1 MPTTFMTGTPPEDDD
16 STDKESNTMSME
28 KSINY
33 PIIPKQELTLQNQLG
48 VGTFGTVYKG
58 YWNTKY
64 LDVALKKVFDL
75 DKEAEILAQ
84 IRHRN
89 IIKFY
94 GVSLAKPDYYIV
106 TEFAANG
113 SLYEQIHVE
122 KKDISFDQMLQWA
135 TQIAH
140 GVAYLHY
147 EAPITIIHRDLK
159 SKNIVLGN
167 KMVCK
172 LCDFGTSKDLTH
184 SFTEPSWGGT
194 AAWMSP
200 EMINQR
206 EGITTAVDVWSFS
219 IVLWEMIAREIPYK
233 GLTEFKI
240 FSIISSHGVRLV
252 VPESCPTELATLIKS
267 CWRTEPKNR
276 LDMREVITKLELMAN
291 NDDLNDECRRFME
304 RKLEWMHEI
313 EEQITQ
319 LNELKMDL
327 ARKAEELDRRENALK
342 VRELSQRNLKLLKNS
357 TNDISNAITWDEDQV
372 LKWAKNVAIAMC
384 LDPIIT
390 EKSIDL
396 ICKIVKEYK
405 IDGQKLL
412 NITAKD
418 LEMLGFE
425 NLHLRVVFAL
435 EIEQLRHKF
444 NEHTGIQ
451 QFPSLKMSVIF
462 DANKKIEKNNL
473 LLFDINIQ
481 MFLYIRKHKNNQSKF
496 KVFVDSDWTD
506 ESAHFEIPHEID
518 HSSHVIKEVCITILD
533 KFEAVL
539 VDVVRCDHSPF
550 GYNEWSQV
558 PLDLSPVKV
567 ICQINFSEQVVSPQ
581 SHLIETKIVQFDKM
595 ECLVSEDV
603 TLKLKPFATET
614 SLSRANN
621 SYSDM
626 RSSLSNINLQGV
638 WKNRRDSYC
647 TSLHTTPLESPE
659 ISVFPH
665 INPLSLHSHY
675 NKKKFG
681 INYAEI
687 VSNHDYP
694 ISPQISN
701 KEHTYSKYNNIK
713 HQNNPEIH
721 NKTPTNGP
729 HFSLFTD
736 SEDEFTIVGK
746 KKINSLSKYKNVNMS
761 PPIDKKLINNS
772 RTDIPKK
779 PFHSRQHIPSTLLM
793 SDFEITVDNRLKKK

>member
-1 MPTTFMTGTPPEDDD
+1 MPTTFTTGTPPEDDD
-16 STDKESNTMSME
+16 STDKESNCMSME
-28 KSINY
+28 RTVNY
-33 PIIPKQELTLQNQLG
+33 PIIPREELILQDQLG

-58 YWNTKY
+58 YWQTKY
-64 LDVALKKVFDL
+64 LDVAMKKVFEL

-94 GVSLAKPDYYIV
+94 GVALAKPDYYIV

-113 SLYEQIHVE
+113 SLYERIHVE

-147 EAPITIIHRDLK
+147 EAPLTIIHRDLK

-206 EGITTAVDVWSFS
+206 EGITTACDVWSFS

-276 LDMREVITKLELMAN
+276 LDMREVITKLELMAK

-313 EEQITQ
+313 EEQISQ

-357 TNDISNAITWDEDQV
+357 TNDISNAITWGEDQV
-372 LKWAKNVAIAMC
+372 LKWAKNVATAMC
-384 LDPIIT
+384 LDPAIT
-390 EKSIDL
+390 EKT
-396 ICKIVKEYK
+396 
-405 IDGQKLL
+405 
-412 NITAKD
+412 ITAKD
-418 LEMLGFE
+418 LEMLGLE
-425 NLHLRVVFAL
+425 NIHLRVVFAL
-435 EIEQLRHKF
+435 EIEQLRYKF
-444 NEHTGIQ
+444 NEHADIQ
-451 QFPSLKMSVIF
+451 RFPSLKMSVNF
-462 DANKKIEKNNL
+462 DALKKIEKNNL

-481 MFLYIRKHKNNQSKF
+481 MFLYIRKLKNNQSKF

-506 ESAHFEIPHEID
+506 ESAHSEIPHEID

-550 GYNEWSQV
+550 GYNEWSEV
-558 PLDLSPVKV
+558 PQDSSPVKV

-581 SHLIETKIVQFDKM
+581 SHSFETKIVQFDKM
-595 ECLVSEDV
+595 ECLVSKDV
-603 TLKLKPFATET
+603 NLKLKPFATET

-626 RSSLSNINLQGV
+626 RTSMSNINLQGV
-638 WKNRRDSYC
+638 WKNRRDSFC

-659 ISVFPH
+659 ISAYPP
-665 INPLSLHSHY
+665 INPLSLHY
-675 NKKKFG
+675 NKNKFEV
-681 INYAEI
+681 NYADI
-687 VSNHDYP
+687 VSSHDQP
-694 ISPQISN
+694 SSPQFGLSN
-701 KEHTYSKYNNIK
+701 KEQPYQKFGNVKSRNNTDV
-713 HQNNPEIH
+713 H
-721 NKTPTNGP
+721 NKTPTTGAT
-729 HFSLFTD
+729 FSLFTD
-736 SEDEFTIVGK
+736 SEDEYTIVRK
-746 KKINSLSKYKNVNMS
+746 KKINHMSKYKDVNICS
-761 PPIDKKLINNS
+761 PVDKRLINSN
-772 RTDIPKK
+772 RTGILKK
-779 PFHSRQHIPSTLLM
+779 PTPSRQHVPSSLLM
-793 SDFEITVDNRLKKK
+793 SDFEITFDNRLKKKQH

>member
-1 MPTTFMTGTPPEDDD
+1 MPTTFTTGTPPDDEESIDKD
-16 STDKESNTMSME
+16 SSYLTNENSFD
-28 KSINY
+28 Y
-33 PIIPKQELTLQNQLG
+33 PIISRDELILQTQLG

-58 YWNTKY
+58 YWEAKD
-64 LDVALKKVFDL
+64 LDVAMKKVFEL

-94 GVSLAKPDYYIV
+94 GVSFAKPDYYIV
-106 TEFAANG
+106 TEFAENG
-113 SLYEQIHVE
+113 SLYEQIHEE

-147 EAPITIIHRDLK
+147 EAPVTIIHRDLK
-159 SKNIVLGN
+159 SKNIVLGKN
-167 KMVCK
+167 MVCK

-206 EGITTAVDVWSFS
+206 EGITRACDVWSFS

-252 VPESCPTELATLIKS
+252 IPESCPTELGTLIKS

-276 LDMREVITKLELMAN
+276 LDMREVITKLELMAK

-304 RKLEWMHEI
+304 RKLDWMHEI
-313 EEQITQ
+313 EEQICQ

-357 TNDISNAITWDEDQV
+357 TNDISNAITWGEDEV

-384 LDPIIT
+384 LDPIVT

-396 ICKIVKEYK
+396 ICKIIKQYK
-405 IDGQKLL
+405 IDGEKLL
-412 NITAKD
+412 KITAKD
-418 LEMLGFE
+418 LEMLGLE
-425 NLHLRVVFAL
+425 NLHLRVVIAL

-444 NEHTGIQ
+444 NEHTEIQ
-451 QFPSLKMSVIF
+451 QFPSLKMKL
-462 DANKKIEKNNL
+462 KKG
-473 LLFDINIQ
+473 
-481 MFLYIRKHKNNQSKF
+481 QSKF
-496 KVFVDSDWTD
+496 KVFVDSDWT
-506 ESAHFEIPHEID
+506 EEFTHFEIPHEID
-518 HSSHVIKEVCITILD
+518 HSSHVIKEVCITVLD
-533 KFEAVL
+533 IFEAVL
-539 VDVVRCDHSPF
+539 IDVVRCDHPPF
-550 GYNEWSQV
+550 GYHQWTSV
-558 PLDLSPVKV
+558 PHDLSPVKV

-581 SHLIETKIVQFDKM
+581 SHIIEAKIEQFEKM
-595 ECLVSEDV
+595 ECIVSEDV

-614 SLSRANN
+614 SLCRANN

-626 RSSLSNINLQGV
+626 RSSSNINLQGV

-659 ISVFPH
+659 IANFSH
-665 INPLSLHSHY
+665 INPLSFNSNF
-675 NKKKFG
+675 NKSKLST
-681 INYAEI
+681 NYADI
-687 VSNHDYP
+687 VSSHDNTNMT
-694 ISPQISN
+694 SLG
-701 KEHTYSKYNNIK
+701 KDKKLVKYANNIK
-713 HQNNPEIH
+713 PRNATENV
-721 NKTPTNGP
+721 NKTPTSTNGP

-736 SEDEFTIVGK
+736 SEDEFTVVGK
-746 KKINSLSKYKNVNMS
+746 KKSHSTIKHKDEKKFS
-761 PPIDKKLINNS
+761 PIDKRLLIDG
-772 RTDIPKK
+772 RTGLPKK
-779 PFHSRQHIPSTLLM
+779 PFIPRHHPPSTLLM
-793 SDFEITVDNRLKKK
+793 SDFEVTIDTRTRKKSHH